1 MNQKITAMALGLC
14 VTAASLTGCGVN
26 VANMGK
32 INGER
37 IDPDLFQVELKVQTD
52 AFQSENGISTLEQFE
67 SFTRDGKS
75 AADIVIDRTY
85 DSLAKTA
92 MLKKLSDENQLGLTD
107 ELCDQIVT
115 QTYNNMYQGFITVD
129 QIASYSGMT
138 TEQFL
143 ISQRQN
149 VYTQYVMMTLY
160 PVGDIMEVT
169 DEEIQKKFD
178 EDYVQVK
185 HILFKTVDDS
195 NQPLSDEEIA
205 ESKAKAEDTLA
216 QIRTGADFDSFMNLN
231 EDTGEPSTGYVFTH
245 DQMVPEFEEASYA
258 LGIGEV
264 SDLVESPYGYHIIKK
279 LDKNADPANL
289 DATAMSGAGTVRDE
303 VKDLVMDD
311 KLIDQARERFNEQY
325 IYVKSIGFAT
335 TDEEGTALEGEALD
349 AVKAKANAALQR
361 IQNGED
367 FDTVLSEC
375 NEDSAE
381 PSIGY
386 VVQPSS
392 KGFGEQALELNNG
405 DVSQVIDGGDGYLYI
420 IKKLDQNASDDAFET
435 VRSTITDGIKT
446 EMQNELYQ
454 QSLDQLDEYVQSRI
468 SEITVE
474 RADQKKLADIKWKE
488 YFLDAD
494 VEQESGTED
503 STQTDSQ
510 PEDAAQSSTS
520 ADEPEDAV
528 NVG

>member
-1 MNQKITAMALGLC
+1 MKKKVTAMALGLC
-14 VTAASLTGCGVN
+14 LTAASLSGCGVN

-37 IDPDLFQVELKVQTD
+37 IDPDLFQVELKVQMD
-52 AFQSENGISTLEQFE
+52 AFKSENGISSLEQFE
-67 SFTRDGKS
+67 SFTQDGKS

-92 MLKKLSDENQLGLTD
+92 MLKKLSDENNLGLTD
-107 ELCDQIVT
+107 EMCDQIVT

-138 TEQFL
+138 TEEFL

-178 EDYVQVK
+178 EEYVQVK

-195 NQPLSDEEIA
+195 NQPLPDDQIA
-205 ESKAKAEDTLA
+205 EIKAKAEDTLA
-216 QIRTGADFDSFMNLN
+216 QIRGGADFDSFMNLN

-245 DQMVPEFEEASYA
+245 DQMVPEFEEAAYA
-258 LGIGEV
+258 LEIGEV

-303 VKDLVMDD
+303 AKELVIDD
-311 KLIDQARERFNEQY
+311 KLVDDAKARFNEEY

-361 IQNGED
+361 IQNGEN
-367 FDTVLSEC
+367 FDTVMAEC
-375 NEDSAE
+375 NEDTAE
-381 PSIGY
+381 PDIGY
-386 VVQPSS
+386 VVTPSS
-392 KGFGEQALELNNG
+392 KGFGEQAMELANG

-420 IKKLDQNASDDAFET
+420 VKKLDQNASSEAFES
-435 VRSTITDGIKT
+435 VRSSITDTIKT

-454 QSLDQLDEYVQSRI
+454 QSLNQLDEYVQSRI

-474 RADQKKLADIKWKE
+474 RADDKKLADIKWKDM
-488 YFLDAD
+488 FLSSIAD
-494 VEQESGTED
+494 EDEEEDQQTETD
-503 STQTDSQ
+503 TSTQ
-510 PEDAAQSSTS
+510 PSTS
-520 ADEPEDAV
+520 TDEPEDAV